1 MFSVRFHEH
10 RQILWFPWGFLQG
23 LAESDPEAQ
32 ARTTAFRQ
40 GVCTENSIRVDNA
53 TESPNLSGDDRPV
66 LPLLVPV
73 RLAAQVEEST

>member
-32 ARTTAFRQ
+32 TRTTLLGR
-40 GVCTENSIRVDNA
+40 VCGTENSIRVDNA

-73 RLAAQVEEST
+73 RLAVQVEGST